1 MLHVLWLSFLCA
13 YTLLKV
19 NPRNSSAKRSSRQF
33 IWWCHQQLEKL
44 SSMAAKEGAH
54 SGKDVNDVHMSAHVW
69 PRSRS
74 GATDLKD
81 DHDSLWNILK
91 YSHSPKLTWLTK
103 MSAMALTTFW
113 NGEKPGPQ
121 EFQADEQTARVLAL
135 HNIQDLRR
143 AISIILM
150 IIITIIMIIHLH
162 HLYAQTAASSC
173 VA

>member
-1 MLHVLWLSFLCA
+1 MLLWLSFLCV

-54 SGKDVNDVHMSAHVW
+54 SGKDVNDIHASAKM
-69 PRSRS
+69 
-74 GATDLKD
+74 ATIEKWCHRFKD

-162 HLYAQTAASSC
+162 HLYEQTAASSR